1 MWYFN
6 IADITL
12 TVDWESKEE
21 RNQIYDL
28 LNVRFH
34 PAFLGAY
41 ELSEQ
46 EVAGIETF
54 DLAVMVRKTTKAV
67 LPQHCIVIKQQHY
80 YKEDNLFCITTVS
93 AEGTPVFW

>member
-34 PAFLGAY
+34 PAFLCAY

-46 EVAGIETF
+46 
-54 DLAVMVRKTTKAV
+54 V
-67 LPQHCIVIKQQHY
+67 LKHST
-80 YKEDNLFCITTVS
+80 LR
-93 AEGTPVFW
+93 